1 MKQRSYGLMVIFS
14 LVAFFQFQFSVAST
28 TESAV
33 KLEVFNRSDNPMAE
47 VQTTLDA
54 ARENNKLALIVLGAN
69 WCHDSRGL
77 ARNFDSVEM
86 QKILSEH
93 YRTVF
98 IDVGN
103 FEDRRDITERF
114 GQVHYFSTPSVYIV
128 DPNSEQLLNVGSLK
142 QWGMADNIPLS
153 EYKSYFTE
161 YATKAKREIEP
172 IGPAYQ
178 AQINMFAKFQAHRL
192 NLAYNHLR
200 PKMVEDDSGGSPA
213 GFLEDWKAV
222 REFRIK
228 LQNDLLRLDQLA
240 RKRAPLP
247 LQLPSYQPFY
257 WE

>member
-1 MKQRSYGLMVIFS
+1 MKHKSQAIVVILYLSFC
-14 LVAFFQFQFSVAST
+14 FHFQFSMAST
-28 TESAV
+28 LEAEA
-33 KLEVFNRSDNPMAE
+33 KFEVFIPSANPMGK
-47 VQTTLDA
+47 VQKTLDA
-54 ARENNKLALIVLGAN
+54 ARKNKQLALLVLGAN

-86 QKILSEH
+86 QKILSKH
-93 YRTVF
+93 YQTVF

-103 FEDRRDITERF
+103 LEDRRDITERF
-114 GQVHYFSTPSVYIV
+114 GQVHYFATPTVYIV
-128 DPNSEQLLNVGSLK
+128 DPTSEQLLNASTLK
-142 QWGMADNIPLS
+142 KWGMADNIPAK
-153 EYKSYFTE
+153 EYKRYFTN
-161 YATKAKREIEP
+161 YAINAKSENQP

-178 AQINMFAKFQAHRL
+178 AQIRMFAQYQGHRL

-200 PKMVEDDSGGSPA
+200 PMMAEEDKGDSSA

-228 LQNDLLRLDQLA
+228 LQNDLLHLDEQA